1 MNLLL
6 NMNLWE
12 GGQGKDG
19 HLHKLQVNQNHTEAN
34 ETLSENVPIFGYL
47 IPCILLFGSKT

>member
-12 GGQGKDG
+12 GEQGKDS
-19 HLHKLQVNQNHTEAN
+19 HLHRLQVTQKHTEAN

-47 IPCILLFGSKT
+47 IPRVLLFGSKT